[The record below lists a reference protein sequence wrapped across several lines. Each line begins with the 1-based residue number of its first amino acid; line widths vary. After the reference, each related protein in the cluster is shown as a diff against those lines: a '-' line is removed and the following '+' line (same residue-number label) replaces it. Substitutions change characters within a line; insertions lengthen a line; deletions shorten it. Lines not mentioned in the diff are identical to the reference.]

1 MLFPDQLCIVRGG
14 GDLATGVVHRL
25 HHAGFPIVVLELEQ
39 PRVVRR
45 MVSVA
50 QAMFDGEMAIDDLTA
65 RRVTL
70 GDAANAAHTG
80 LIPVVADSAGE
91 TISKLHPSIVVD
103 ARMAKTPL
111 DTTMAAAPF
120 VVGLGPGFVAGE
132 HCHAVVETNRGHD
145 LGRVIWRGPAQAD
158 TGRPEP
164 VLGFEAE
171 RVLRAPA
178 SGVLRAHKQI
188 GDTIQ
193 YGETAATVEGQPI
206 TAPFIGILR
215 GLLYDGLAVTA
226 NEKVGDLDPR
236 LERRYCFTLSDKSLA
251 VGGGVVEAVLTWLQ
265 QSATKTR

>member
-1 MLFPDQLCIVRGG
+1 MLFPDQLCLIRGG

-25 HHAGFPIVVLELEQ
+25 HHAGFPVIVLELEQ

-50 QAMFDGEMAIDDLTA
+50 QAMFDGEITIDDLTA
-65 RRVTL
+65 RRMTL
-70 GDAANAAHTG
+70 GEAASAARTG
-80 LIPVVADSAGE
+80 LIPVTADPAGE
-91 TISKLHPSIVVD
+91 AIAQLHASVVVD

-111 DTTMAAAPF
+111 DTKMAAAPF

-145 LGRVIWRGPAQAD
+145 LGRVIWSGLAQAD

-178 SGVLRAHKQI
+178 SGVLRAHKEI
-188 GDTIQ
+188 GDAVY
-193 YGETAATVEGQPI
+193 YGEAVAAVEDQPI
-206 TAPFIGILR
+206 TAPFIGVLR
-215 GLLYDGLAVTA
+215 GLLRGGLTVTA

-236 LERRYCFTLSDKSLA
+236 PERRYCFTISDKSLA
-251 VGGGVVEAVLTWLQ
+251 VGGGVVEAVLTWMQ
-265 QSATKTR
+265 KR

>member
-25 HHAGFPIVVLELEQ
+25 HHAGFPIIVLELEQ

-65 RRVTL
+65 RRMTV
-70 GDAANAAHTG
+70 GDAANAARTG

-111 DTTMAAAPF
+111 DTTMAAPF

-145 LGRVIWRGPAQAD
+145 LGRVIWHGPAQAD

-178 SGVLRAHKQI
+178 SGVLRAQKQI

-193 YGETAATVEGQPI
+193 RGETVATVEGQPI
-206 TAPFIGILR
+206 TAPFTGVLR
-215 GLLYDGLAVTA
+215 GLLYDGLPVTA

-236 LERRYCFTLSDKSLA
+236 LERRYCFTISDKSLA
-251 VGGGVVEAVLTWLQ
+251 VGGGVVEAVLAWLQ
-265 QSATKTR
+265 QSAAKTR